1 MLLHYSGELE
11 GIILPTREFPYDL
24 MLHASF
30 NPEKAMPPYPEFCVS
45 VYMDTVATPSS
56 IFTSFKTTSR
66 DHYNSA
72 RERAGIHS
80 RAEPKEVILY
90 NEKDEVTEGSVSNV
104 AFWVDGGWLAPSPD
118 TGCLPGTTSRW
129 LIERH
134 LLKEGIVMKD
144 DVHNGNF
151 VLVMNGAVGVQLGR
165 IEISPVGAEPE

>member
-1 MLLHYSGELE
+1 MLLHHNGELE
-11 GIILPTREFPYDL
+11 GVIFPTREFPYDL
-24 MLHASF
+24 MFHASF
-30 NPEKAMPPYPEFCVS
+30 NPEKAAPPYPELCVT

-66 DHYNSA
+66 DHYNRA

-80 RAEPKEVILY
+80 RAELKEVILY
-90 NEKDEVTEGSVSNV
+90 NEKYEVTEGSVSNV
-104 AFWVDGGWLAPSPD
+104 AFWVDGGWLTPSPD
-118 TGCLPGTTSRW
+118 TGCLSGTTSGW

-134 LLKEGIVMKD
+134 LLREGMVMKD

-165 IEISPVGAEPE
+165 IEIGPAQTEPR